1 MPGEIGRQIEQFL
14 RKLEG
19 RVIKGIGGGI
29 IDLGEGEDFLGDFG
43 IDSGGDSQGRNSSI
57 LFPTLSSVPRKAL
70 NISKPVNEHS
80 LNGDQSW
87 PMT

>member
-1 MPGEIGRQIEQFL
+1 MGQQIEQFL

-43 IDSGGDSQGRNSSI
+43 IDSGGD
-57 LFPTLSSVPRKAL
+57 P
-70 NISKPVNEHS
+70 
-80 LNGDQSW
+80 
-87 PMT
+87 